1 MPDFAHHRIPLWYCI
16 LMMAVLFS
24 LIRIVRTGLDRSVP
38 MNRSS
43 RIIRVVGGGLWAAII
58 VVGMI
63 VQILHLG

>member
-1 MPDFAHHRIPLWYCI
+1 
-16 LMMAVLFS
+16 MMAVLFS